1 MSYQNPF
8 DSYGQDYLSSLNNA
22 YKASDATPRGGLL
35 PEGKYQGYVSSVAFV
50 PNKFYNDELQF
61 NLKLTVLDG
70 PKAGFSITKFYTL
83 TPERI
88 DMLKGDMLTLGVN
101 LDNGVEQLGEQEVL
115 EGLLDT
121 VVDFTIKH
129 KKRTKGDGVYQ
140 NIYINRAAG
149 KVSGFVPMPEDDD
162 DDPFKR

>member
-22 YKASDATPRGGLL
+22 WKASDASPRGGLL
-35 PEGKYQGYVSSVAFV
+35 PEGKYQGYISSVGFDR
-50 PNKFYNDELQF
+50 NKYFADELQF
-61 NLKLTVLDG
+61 HLKLTILDG
-70 PKAGFSITKFYTL
+70 PKAGFSAIKYYAL

-88 DMLKGDMLTLGVN
+88 DIFKGDMLTLGVN
-101 LDNGVEQLGEQEVL
+101 LDDGVEQLGEQEVA

-129 KKRTKGDGVYQ
+129 KKRTKGEGVYQ

>member
-8 DSYGQDYLSSLNNA
+8 DNYGQDYLSSLNNA
-22 YKASDATPRGGLL
+22 YRASDAAPRTSLL
-35 PEGKYQGYVSSVAFV
+35 PEGKYQGYVSSVGLT
-50 PNKFYNDELQF
+50 PNKYYNDELQF

-70 PKAGFSITKFYTL
+70 PKASFSVTKYYTL

-88 DMLKGDMLTLGVN
+88 DILKGDMLTLGVN

-129 KKRTKGDGVYQ
+129 KKRAKGDGVYQ
-140 NIYINRAAG
+140 NIFINRSAG
-149 KVSGFVPMPEDDD
+149 KTDGFIPAPEDDE
-162 DDPFKR
+162 DDPFIR